1 MDRCRSCLDSKLYA
15 GAKASGEVLR
25 KKRIAERKG
34 KKKEKQKRERKREMT
49 EIIAAVISAVITGGV
64 TLLGVLIAN
73 GKSQAVT
80 ETKLDELTR
89 EVREHNNFARR
100 VPVVEEQIRVMDRR
114 MTALE
119 KYKD

>member
-1 MDRCRSCLDSKLYA
+1 MES
-15 GAKASGEVLR
+15 
-25 KKRIAERKG
+25 
-34 KKKEKQKRERKREMT
+34 
-49 EIIAAVISAVITGGV
+49 IIAALITGGI

-100 VPVVEEQIRVMDRR
+100 MPVVEEQIKVINHRIEN
-114 MTALE
+114 LE
-119 KYKD
+119 DINKH